1 MHERG
6 VPVEHTRKRGTF
18 FLVAGLLPLALAI
31 FLLVGLTGARA
42 ETGMKALILGSTV
55 TGGASSTEAVS
66 AAGNGFTVTVVDD
79 TTWGG
84 MTATQFSDYQLI
96 IIGDAT
102 CSSLPPVVGQNAQ
115 ALADAVMDRV
125 GTNTRTGNRVL
136 IGTDPR
142 YHVGQGGQKL
152 IDTGIDFAGALE
164 GASGLFMTFTCFD
177 PDHDGNGKPDAQDKL
192 LPLLTADPAATWTQ
206 NQSPP
211 CGGAVSLISNA
222 AQFSTLTT
230 TDLQGW
236 GCSVHETF
244 PTYPADWAPLA
255 VATDTTTKPT
265 CGTDVTSGETKC
277 GEAYV
282 LVSGVGITSSA
293 PNLELTPET
302 DTNPVGTPHTV
313 TATVTNSDDS
323 PRSGVTVS
331 WVITGANAGAT
342 GTCAPA
348 TCITGADGKV
358 AYTYTGMAAGDDTIN
373 AAITVDGSR
382 QSATAA
388 KTWVDAPRTG
398 SVKGKGSYATG
409 KEWGRVT
416 FEVDANATGGSFE
429 GMTGN
434 GFQFKATSVSGF
446 TQAGDTASF
455 SGGASI
461 KGPKTPEAS
470 TYTYTV
476 TFVDKGTPGREDT
489 ISIVVKDA
497 AGATVFTS
505 DGPQK
510 LKTGNVVVSD
520 GAVEN

>member
-1 MHERG
+1 
-6 VPVEHTRKRGTF
+6 VEGTRKGGSF
-18 FLVAGLLPLALAI
+18 FLVAGLLTLGLVT
-31 FLLVGLTGARA
+31 FLLFGMNSGARA

-55 TGGASSTEAVS
+55 SGGASSSEALS
-66 AAGNGFTVTVVDD
+66 AIGNGFEVTVVDD
-79 TTWGG
+79 ATWGG

-96 IIGDAT
+96 IIGDPT
-102 CSSLPPVVGQNAQ
+102 CSNLPQVVSTNAA
-115 ALADAVMDRV
+115 ALADAVMDRA
-125 GTNTRTGNRVL
+125 GSNTRTGNRVL

-142 YHVGQGGQKL
+142 FHLGQGGNVL
-152 IDTGIDFAGALE
+152 IDKAIDFAGALE

-177 PDHDGNGKPDAQDKL
+177 PDYDGNGTPDGQEKL
-192 LPLLTADPAATWTQ
+192 LPLLTADPAASWSQ

-211 CGGAVSLISNA
+211 CGGAVSLIANA
-222 AQFSTLTT
+222 AQFAGMTT
-230 TDLQGW
+230 ANLQGW

-265 CGTDVTSGETKC
+265 CGSDVDTGEAKC
-277 GEAYV
+277 GQAYI

-293 PNLELTPET
+293 PNLELDPET

-313 TATVTNSDDS
+313 TATVTNSDDT

-331 WVITGANAGAT
+331 WVVTGANAGAT

-382 QSATAA
+382 QTATAA

-398 SVKGKGSYATG
+398 SVSGKGSYATG
-409 KEWGRVT
+409 KEWGRVQ
-416 FEVDANATGGSFE
+416 FAVEASAAGGSLE
-429 GMTGN
+429 GLTGN
-434 GFQFKATSVSGF
+434 GFKFASTSVTGF
-446 TQAGDTASF
+446 TQAGNTASF
-455 SGGASI
+455 GGGATV
-461 KGPKTPEAS
+461 KGPKTPES
-470 TYTYTV
+470 SDYTYAV
-476 TFVDKGTPGREDT
+476 TFVDNGFPGREDT

-497 AGATVFTS
+497 SGAVVFDS
-505 DGPQK
+505 HGPQQ
-510 LKTGNVVVSD
+510 LKTGNVEVSD
-520 GAVEN
+520 GAES